1 MHVSSL
7 FIILKFQHFT
17 YEKDR
22 DGLSPINCY
31 FTLKVNMIQLC
42 PDLCRQLID
51 TKSKHDSALS

>member
-31 FTLKVNMIQLC
+31 FTMSHKILFSLF
-42 PDLCRQLID
+42 
-51 TKSKHDSALS
+51 